1 MKTFYLESLGCSKN
15 LVDSERFAAILHR
28 AGWKRVGETEGADL
42 VLVNSCS
49 FLSISKQEL
58 ADVLGGLVYEKEKGR
73 IGRIMVTGCVM
84 ERGQSVFREVFPEVD
99 FWLGLKDFA
108 WLERWL
114 GLKSKGNYPRLPFQ
128 PVWYRYLRIA
138 DGCSNH
144 CSYCTIPSIRGELRS
159 TPIEELVAEAE
170 LLTKTLPGPPVELT
184 LIAQDTS
191 SYGLDLYG
199 RQALPELLER
209 LHAIPQFKWIRLLYL
224 HPDHFVLDWL
234 ELWKRLPKLLPYFEI
249 PIQHSEDRILRAMN
263 RRKGREELK
272 ELFSTIIAELPEA
285 VLRTTV
291 IAGFPG
297 ETAAEASALGRFLE
311 SFPFLHVGA
320 FQYSQEDGTRAA
332 ALASQIAESVAKRRF
347 NTIMQNQ
354 YDRLPGM
361 LENYVGKTVS
371 ILVEESNLLGG
382 DGLLLG
388 RAWIQAPEIDGFTF
402 IDGQR
407 LQAGRL
413 YDAVIRDVIG
423 TDLFAEVVSAQEQK

>member
-1 MKTFYLESLGCSKN
+1 MKTYYLESLGCSKN

-28 AGWKRVGETEGADL
+28 AGWKRSEECEGADL

-49 FLSISKQEL
+49 FLSAAKQEL
-58 ADVLGGLVYEKEKGR
+58 ADVLGELVYEKQEGR

-99 FWLGLKDFA
+99 DWLGLKDFSG
-108 WLERWL
+108 LESWL
-114 GLKSKGNYPRLPFQ
+114 GLKPMGVYPRHPIEPAWQ
-128 PVWYRYLRIA
+128 RYLRIS

-159 TPIEELVAEAE
+159 VPIEELVAEAE
-170 LLTKTLPGPPVELT
+170 MLTKTLPGPPLELT

-191 SYGLDLYG
+191 NYGLDLYG

-209 LHAIPQFKWIRLLYL
+209 LHAIPQYQWIRLLYL
-224 HPDHFVLDWL
+224 HPDHFDLNWL
-234 ELWKRLPKLLPYFEI
+234 GLWKRLPKLLPYFEI

-263 RRKGREELK
+263 RRKGRQELT
-272 ELFSTIIAELPEA
+272 ELFNKILAELPEA

-291 IAGFPG
+291 IAGFPK
-297 ETAAEASALGRFLE
+297 ETRAEASALGRFLD

-320 FQYSQEDGTRAA
+320 FQYSQEEGTPAA
-332 ALASQIAESVAKRRF
+332 ELAGQLTESTAKRRF
-347 NTIMQNQ
+347 NRIMQNQ
-354 YDRLPGM
+354 YDRMPGL

-371 ILVEESNLLGG
+371 VLVEDSRLLGD
-382 DGLLLG
+382 DGLYLG
-388 RAWIQAPEIDGFTF
+388 RTWIQAPEIDGFTY

-407 LQAGRL
+407 LQAGRI
-413 YDAVIRDVIG
+413 YNAVIRDFIG
-423 TDLFAEVVSAQEQK
+423 TDLFAEVVSA